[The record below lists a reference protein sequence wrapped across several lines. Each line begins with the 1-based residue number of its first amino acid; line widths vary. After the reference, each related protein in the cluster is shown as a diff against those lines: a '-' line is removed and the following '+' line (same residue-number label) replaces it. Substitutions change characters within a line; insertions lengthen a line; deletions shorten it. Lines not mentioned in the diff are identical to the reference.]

1 MNVLAR
7 NKNCGPEGGKT
18 EIKVSLEETLFYKCS
33 MSLFSS
39 GGNAVS
45 WVAQVERTD
54 VSHTYQRYWYDSL
67 LSIVTLSCA
76 SVEILSI
83 TVF

>member
-1 MNVLAR
+1 M
-7 NKNCGPEGGKT
+7 P
-18 EIKVSLEETLFYKCS
+18 
-33 MSLFSS
+33 LFSS

-83 TVF
+83 TVFRIAIHAAIHYEEIP